1 MRIDSHHHLW
11 QYDPIAYDWIS
22 DEMAVL
28 KKDFSAELLK
38 KELDRNKIDYCI
50 AVHARQSDAETLYL
64 LEQADKHPFI
74 AGVVGWT
81 DLLAEDIEERLKAY
95 KKHPKLKGFRHIL
108 QAEEPDF
115 LYKYEFRRG
124 IAALQKFDFTYDL
137 LILPNQLPQAIDLAE
152 NFPDT
157 RFVIDHIAKPK
168 IRQHELSIWAGLMRE
183 IARHRNV
190 HCKLSGIVTE
200 ANWENWTP
208 EQITPYLDAVFE
220 VFDTTRLMFG
230 SDWPVCLLAGTYDKV
245 KTLIEQY
252 FQDLYIDQ
260 EEIEA
265 IFGGNAKSF
274 YKIQG

>member
-1 MRIDSHHHLW
+1 MRVDSHHHLW

-50 AVHARQSDAETLYL
+50 AVQARQSDAETLYL
-64 LEQADKHPFI
+64 LEQADEHPFI

-95 KKHPKLKGFRHIL
+95 KKYPKLKGFRHIL

-137 LILPNQLPQAIDLAE
+137 LILPNQLPEAIDLVE